1 MYKYIIMKNKVVL
14 SENMYNLLKEYN
26 ESVMK
31 SFFKQYGKEE
41 GKKRYYATANA
52 ENRNRETFKK
62 K

>member
-31 SFFKQYGKEE
+31 SFVKQYGKEA
-41 GKKRYYATANA
+41 GKKRYYATANT
-52 ENRNRETFKK
+52 EDRNPETFKK

>member
-1 MYKYIIMKNKVVL
+1 MKNKVVL

-52 ENRNRETFKK
+52 ENRNSETFKK

>member
-1 MYKYIIMKNKVVL
+1 MKNKVIL
-14 SENMYNLLKEYN
+14 SEAMYNLLKEYN

-31 SFFKQYGKEE
+31 SFIDQYGKEN

-52 ENRNRETFKK
+52 ENRNPETFKK